1 MHVLGLMIIF
11 CLSITSTVSL
21 AEPIPALPNGSTV
34 RVQSPE
40 LIPGWH
46 VGKLEYTK
54 EGCAMVWMSS
64 SEVPSGRMGLG
75 LMLLAKLERQEGS
88 AWIDVPIKPLMEKEP
103 KGCQN
108 GAR

>member
-1 MHVLGLMIIF
+1 MRLFSVVVI
-11 CLSITSTVSL
+11 LSFLIGETGRPET
-21 AEPIPALPNGSTV
+21 PPPLPNGSTV

-46 VGKLEYTK
+46 VGKLEFTK

-108 GAR
+108 GAG